1 MSFTK
6 RTLTYSNI
14 RSVFESSGYKSL
26 KLYMLKPDALFVHDA
41 ESADLLEILQSD
53 KSDLDKEKLIKSFLN
68 SN

>member
-26 KLYMLKPDALFVHDA
+26 KSYMLKPDALFVRDDGS
-41 ESADLLEILQSD
+41 EDILEIMRSG
-53 KSDLDKEKLIKSFLN
+53 KSDIDKEKLIKSFFN